1 MFNVYSIENQNF
13 YLNDSLISGV
23 KSFNVGV
30 DLKIVPQI
38 SINDSINYTKNDLPV
53 AEFDLSYILSD
64 TDRFLTYTGISSFSG
79 RVEYGNKYV
88 TFTDGYL
95 TNYSLNYKLGEYPT
109 VDIRGVIFNWP
120 GSEISFSPKPVNLNT
135 FNVGDPCFIDTNIG
149 IFNSNRVQSFGT
161 SIDINRIPN
170 YTIGNYSPDAVYI
183 QYPIKQELSFDTSA
197 SNTIFV
203 SNLRNLPNSGY
214 IAPDAGQ
221 YISIKKYQSN
231 SNLATFNLPNNILT
245 NLNST
250 FSNDNEAQF
259 NQRKVLYLQP

>member
-13 YLNDSLISGV
+13 YLNDSLVSGI

-38 SINDSINYTKNDLPV
+38 SIDNSISYTKNGLPV
-53 AEFDLSYILSD
+53 AQFDLSYILSD

-79 RVEYGNKYV
+79 KIEYGDKYV

-109 VDIRGVIFNWP
+109 VDIRGVIFNWTA
-120 GSEISFSPKPVNLNT
+120 SEISFSPKPVNLNT

-170 YTIGNYSPDAVYI
+170 YTIGNYSPDTVYI

-203 SNLRNLPNSGY
+203 SNLHNLPNSGY
-214 IAPDAGQ
+214 ITPDAGQ